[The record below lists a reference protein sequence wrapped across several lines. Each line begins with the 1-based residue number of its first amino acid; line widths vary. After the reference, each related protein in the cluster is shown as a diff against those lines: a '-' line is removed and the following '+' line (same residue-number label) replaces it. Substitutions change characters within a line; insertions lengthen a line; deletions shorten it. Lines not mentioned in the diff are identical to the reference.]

1 MLRVENLCAAYGQL
15 EVLHKV
21 SLTVDTG
28 QFVSVIGPNGAGKT
42 TLLRVLSGL
51 HPITRGKVVF
61 DGESITGLRPDLICE
76 RGFVHVP
83 EGRLLF
89 PGMSVREHLELGA
102 YGRRA
107 RMHLRRQMAH
117 VFALFPILHERQAQ
131 LAGTLSGGE
140 QQMLAIARA
149 LMAKPRLLALDEP
162 SLGLAPRM
170 AAEIFAALRQL
181 NHEGLTIL
189 LISQEVTQAL
199 LEAHRAYVLETGR
212 VILEGPGPALLHN
225 AQIVASYLGMA
236 VSSRG

>member
-1 MLRVENLCAAYGQL
+1 MLRVDGLCAAYGEL
-15 EVLHKV
+15 EVLHRV
-21 SLTVDTG
+21 SLTVDAG

-51 HPITRGKVVF
+51 HPITRGTVVF
-61 DGESITGLRPDLICE
+61 DGEPIAGLPPDLICE

-107 RMHLRRQMAH
+107 RMHLREQMEY
-117 VFALFPILHERQAQ
+117 VLALFPILRERQAQ

-140 QQMLAIARA
+140 QQMLAVARA
-149 LMAKPRLLALDEP
+149 LMAQPRLLALDEP
-162 SLGLAPRM
+162 SLGLAPRV
-170 AAEIFAALRQL
+170 AAEIFAALRRL

-199 LEAHRAYVLETGR
+199 RMAHRAYVLETGR
-212 VILEGPGPALLHN
+212 VILDGPGPALLHN
-225 AQIVASYLGMA
+225 AQIVASYLGI
-236 VSSRG
+236 VSSP